1 MTADEG
7 KATAKKTYEE
17 LERENAE
24 LRARL
29 EKSEGLLQLIAAARG
44 QLQRVERQ
52 FACVIIKG

>member
-24 LRARL
+24 LRAKILKL
-29 EKSEGLLQLIAAARG
+29 EKIARTLGTLRGSLKELFG
-44 QLQRVERQ
+44 QLSNSELKV
-52 FACVIIKG
+52 